1 MKERERKTDGKR
13 EREGWKKRERECVC
27 RPKSQGRRGSVCVCR
42 LNKKERE
49 RG

>member
-1 MKERERKTDGKR
+1 MKERERETDG
-13 EREGWKKRERECVC
+13 KRERECVC
-27 RPKSQGRRGSVCVCR
+27 RLKREGRRGAVCVCR